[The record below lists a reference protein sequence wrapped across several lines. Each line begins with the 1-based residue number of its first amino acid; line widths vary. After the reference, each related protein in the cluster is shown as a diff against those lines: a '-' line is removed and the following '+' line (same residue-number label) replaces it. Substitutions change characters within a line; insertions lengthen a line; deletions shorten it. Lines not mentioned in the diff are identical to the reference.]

1 VKNNNNINDTSKAQ
15 GTPSGATRLNIV
27 RQMVKM
33 FTRKPQAKAD
43 GSTTGKGR
51 SGQSPRREKRP
62 LQRELDAAAVFPV
75 QALGEVLCNAALA
88 LEEAI
93 QAPIAICGNSVLAA
107 AHLAAQAHA
116 NVVVDG
122 RPSPI
127 SEFFITVGGSGERKS
142 AVDRFALK
150 EVRAH
155 EKRLQDSFNAAMSL
169 RAPVKKSIGGADDGN
184 DGAETMAQ
192 LPPLSPVIICEEPTF
207 EGLVKNLAN
216 GQPSQGLFSD
226 EGGRFLGGYA
236 MSSENAVATMAGFC
250 KLWDG
255 SALDRVR
262 AGDGPMKL
270 FGRRMSF
277 HLMVQPGVVDSLIGN
292 PLASDQGFLSRC
304 LIAMPTSTIGARF
317 YRAINLNASPA
328 MMVYHDVIR
337 ALLAHDAP
345 VENPNDEFGRSQL
358 APRELQLC
366 DDAKQIF
373 VAFHDKVERE
383 MAGAL
388 KDHRAFTNK
397 SPEHL
402 LRIAGTLAIVESVH
416 ATEIE
421 KRHAENARALMM
433 YFLEEGRRLDEMAR
447 QDPNLRIAQK
457 LLDWL
462 IEQDR
467 PVTLVEIYQ
476 NGPTQL
482 RNAKSAKHFVGILYD
497 HGQIEPVKGLKF
509 RGKTR
514 NEGWQLAP

>member
-1 VKNNNNINDTSKAQ
+1 VKNNNNNNDTSKAQ
-15 GTPSGATRLNIV
+15 GTSSGSNRPNIV
-27 RQMVKM
+27 RHMVRM
-33 FTRKPQAKAD
+33 FTRKPQAKGDA
-43 GSTTGKGR
+43 STTGGGR
-51 SGQSPRREKRP
+51 SGQSPKREKRP
-62 LQRELDAAAVFPV
+62 LLRELDAAPTYPV

-93 QAPIAICGNSVLAA
+93 QAPIAICGNSILAA

-127 SEFFITVGGSGERKS
+127 SEFFLTVGESGERKS
-142 AVDRFALK
+142 AVDRVALK
-150 EVRAH
+150 EIRAH
-155 EKRLQDSFNAAMSL
+155 EKRLQDSFNAATSSW
-169 RAPVKKSIGGADDGN
+169 AAVKRSTAAADDGN
-184 DGAETMAQ
+184 DGCEEVTQ
-192 LPPLSPVIICEEPTF
+192 LPPLSPVIICEEPTL
-207 EGLVKNLAN
+207 EGLVKNLAT

-236 MSSENAVATMAGFC
+236 MSSENALATMAGLC

-270 FGRRMSF
+270 FGRRMSL
-277 HLMVQPGVVDSLIGN
+277 HIMVQPGVVNALIGN
-292 PLASDQGFLSRC
+292 PLASDQGILSRC
-304 LIAMPTSTIGARF
+304 LIAMPPSTIGSRF
-317 YRAINLNASPA
+317 YKPIDLNSSPA
-328 MMVYHDVIR
+328 MMAYHDVIR

-345 VENPNDEFGRSQL
+345 VENPSDLFGRSQL
-358 APRELQLC
+358 TPRELQLS

-373 VAFHDKVERE
+373 IAFHDKVERE
-383 MAGAL
+383 MAGPL

-402 LRIAGTLAIVESVH
+402 LRIAGTLAIVENVH
-416 ATEIE
+416 ATQVE
-421 KRHAENARALMM
+421 KRHVENARALMT
-433 YFLEEGRRLDEMAR
+433 YFLAEGRRLDEMAR
-447 QDPNLRIAQK
+447 QDPNLHIAQK
-457 LLDWL
+457 LLEWL
-462 IEQDR
+462 IEKNH

-476 NGPTQL
+476 NGPKQV
-482 RNAKSAKHFVGILYD
+482 RDAKSARHFVGILHE